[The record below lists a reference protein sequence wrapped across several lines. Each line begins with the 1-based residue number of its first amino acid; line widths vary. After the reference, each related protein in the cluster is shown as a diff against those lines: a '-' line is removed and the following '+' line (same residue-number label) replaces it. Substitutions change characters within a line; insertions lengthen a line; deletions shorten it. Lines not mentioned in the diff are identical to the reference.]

1 MENDGITSVDDI
13 DTLLDNEFNIK
24 EGDEIIS
31 EDVEVSQ
38 DVDDVNQEDTVEDVE
53 GSNNNDTTNQNDN
66 VEQNS
71 TTPDKLTGEDKKEF
85 AFAKVRKE
93 NSDLRNEIK
102 GLQEYENF
110 LKELASNY
118 GYEDIDEFAKVYKE
132 ARITQEAKEKGYD
145 PVLYKQLQD
154 SNRRI
159 EQLEKENREA
169 KLNEKAVG
177 FRNAVDK
184 AINDY
189 NLGEDGKKEIFDR
202 LEEAGFTVDEL
213 LSLSNPE
220 IVIKGVLADKI
231 AESSK
236 QNQIKKFEN
245 LDNLAD
251 VKHDGTPS
259 TGGISLDDIIREEMK
274 AYKADNFY

>member
-38 DVDDVNQEDTVEDVE
+38 DVDDVNQENTVEDVE

-71 TTPDKLTGEDKKEF
+71 TTPDKVTGDDKKEF

-93 NSDLRNEIK
+93 NSDLKNEIK

-154 SNRRI
+154 SYRRI

-184 AINDY
+184 AINEY

-220 IVIKGVLADKI
+220 IVIKVILAI
-231 AESSK
+231 LS
-236 QNQIKKFEN
+236 N
-245 LDNLAD
+245 
-251 VKHDGTPS
+251 
-259 TGGISLDDIIREEMK
+259 
-274 AYKADNFY
+274 

>member
-13 DTLLDNEFNIK
+13 DTLLDNEFSIQ
-24 EGDEIIS
+24 EGDEVVS
-31 EDVEVSQ
+31 EDVEDVQ
-38 DVDDVNQEDTVEDVE
+38 DVDDNNQEDTVEDVE
-53 GSNNNDTTNQNDN
+53 GSDNDDTTNQNDE
-66 VEQNS
+66 VEQKS
-71 TTPDKLTGEDKKEF
+71 TAPDKPTGDDKKEF

-93 NSDLRNEIK
+93 NSDLKNEIK

-118 GYEDIDEFAKVYKE
+118 GYEDVNEFAKVYRE
-132 ARITQEAKEKGYD
+132 ARVVQEAKEKGYD

-154 SNRRI
+154 SNKRI
-159 EQLEKENREA
+159 EQLERENREA
-169 KLNEKAVG
+169 KLNEKANV
-177 FRNAVDK
+177 FKNAIEK
-184 AINDY
+184 AVTDY
-189 NLGEDGKKEIFDR
+189 NLGENGRKEIFDR
-202 LEEAGFTVDEL
+202 LEEAGFSAEEL
-213 LSLSNPE
+213 LTLSNPE

-245 LDNLAD
+245 LDNLAED
-251 VKHDGTPS
+251 KHDGTPS

>member
-13 DTLLDNEFNIK
+13 DTLLDNEFSIQ
-24 EGDEIIS
+24 EGDEVVS
-31 EDVEVSQ
+31 EDVEDTQ
-38 DVDDVNQEDTVEDVE
+38 NVDDNNQEDTVEDVE
-53 GSNNNDTTNQNDN
+53 GSNNNDTMNQNDN

-71 TTPDKLTGEDKKEF
+71 TTPDKPTGDDKKEF

-93 NSDLRNEIK
+93 NSDLKNEIK

-118 GYEDIDEFAKVYKE
+118 GYEDVNEFAKVYRE

-154 SNRRI
+154 SNKRI
-159 EQLEKENREA
+159 EQLERENREA
-169 KLNEKAVG
+169 KLNEKANV
-177 FRNAVDK
+177 FKNAIEK
-184 AINDY
+184 AITDY
-189 NLGEDGKKEIFDR
+189 NLGESGRKEIFDR
-202 LEEAGFTVDEL
+202 LEEAGFSAEEL
-213 LSLSNPE
+213 LTLSNPE

-245 LDNLAD
+245 LDNLAED
-251 VKHDGTPS
+251 KHDGTPS